1 MFVLSHLKSLQALH
15 LALRC
20 GSLKGAAELLAI
32 TPAAVGQRVKALEDY
47 LGTELV
53 VRGRSGLRPTA
64 AFAHAM
70 EHLDAAFRELDSV
83 ADILDM
89 QRGHEIHIA
98 ATPDFAELWLQP
110 RLKQFKSLH
119 PNIRFCINGEGEAA
133 IRIAPMDCEISFGP
147 RRPGSSSDLLLFPDF
162 VLPVAS
168 PEISQR
174 LLRLPR
180 RERLEGFP
188 LLQLDFYK
196 DDPAVPNWSAWI
208 KQRRLRRTAPDRGIR
223 FQRTSRA
230 LEAVLAG
237 AGLTMCGIALI
248 SAFVEDARVSMPFA
262 MSAGAWT
269 SHAFQARIRSDALVR
284 PQVRQFREWL
294 LKESSQ
300 TRQWLTR
307 QAGPQ
312 SPSGT
317 AGAPAAANPQGPR
330 LPR

>member
-1 MFVLSHLKSLQALH
+1 MFVLSHLKSLQALQ

-20 GSLKGAAELLAI
+20 GSLKGAAARLAI

-47 LGTELV
+47 LGMELI
-53 VRGRSGLRPTA
+53 VRGRSGLQPTA
-64 AFAHAM
+64 AFAQALA
-70 EHLDAAFRELDSV
+70 HLDAAFRELDCV

-98 ATPDFAELWLQP
+98 AAPDFAELWLQP

-147 RRPGSSSDLLLFPDF
+147 RRPAGSGEILLFPDF
-162 VLPVAS
+162 VVPIAS

-174 LLRLPR
+174 LLRLSR

-188 LLQLDFYK
+188 LLHLDFFK

-208 KQRRLRRTAPDRGIR
+208 KRRRLRRTAPDRGIR

-237 AGLTMCGIALI
+237 AGLTLCGLALI
-248 SAFVEDARVSMPFA
+248 QAFVADASVFTPFPT
-262 MSAGAWT
+262 SAGTWT

-284 PQVRQFREWL
+284 PQVRQFRDWLVKESALTKEWL
-294 LKESSQ
+294 L
-300 TRQWLTR
+300 RQG
-307 QAGPQ
+307 GPKR
-312 SPSGT
+312 
-317 AGAPAAANPQGPR
+317 A
-330 LPR
+330 

>member
-1 MFVLSHLKSLQALH
+1 MFVLTHLKSLQALQ

-47 LGTELV
+47 LGIELIA
-53 VRGRSGLRPTA
+53 RGRSGLKPTP
-64 AFAHAM
+64 AFAHALT
-70 EHLDAAFRELDSV
+70 HLDAAFRELESV

-110 RLKQFKSLH
+110 RLHQFKILH

-147 RRPGSSSDLLLFPDF
+147 RRAGSSSDILLFPDF
-162 VLPVAS
+162 VLPIAS
-168 PEISQR
+168 PEIAQR
-174 LLRLPR
+174 LMKLSR

-188 LLQLDFYK
+188 LLHLDFYK
-196 DDPAVPNWSAWI
+196 NDPAVPNWSAWI

-230 LEAVLAG
+230 LEAVLAS
-237 AGLTMCGIALI
+237 AGLTLCGVALL
-248 SAFVEDARVSMPFA
+248 SAVVEDASVSMPFPV
-262 MSAGAWT
+262 SAGAWT

-284 PQVRQFREWL
+284 PQVRQFKDWL
-294 LKESSQ
+294 IKEGSQ
-300 TRQWLTR
+300 TRQWLNR
-307 QAGPQ
+307 L
-312 SPSGT
+312 
-317 AGAPAAANPQGPR
+317 AGAQDPAVTCS
-330 LPR
+330 

>member
-1 MFVLSHLKSLQALH
+1 MFVLTHLKSLQALQ

-20 GSLKGAAELLAI
+20 GSLKGAAEQLAI

-47 LGTELV
+47 LGIELIA
-53 VRGRSGLRPTA
+53 RGRSGLKPTA

-70 EHLDAAFRELDSV
+70 SHLDTAFRELEAV

-110 RLKQFKSLH
+110 RLHQFKLLH

-147 RRPGSSSDLLLFPDF
+147 RRPGSSSDILLFPDF
-162 VLPVAS
+162 VLPIAS
-168 PEISQR
+168 PEIAQR
-174 LLRLPR
+174 LMRLSR

-188 LLQLDFYK
+188 LLHLDFYK

-208 KQRRLRRTAPDRGIR
+208 KRRRLRRTAPDRGIR

-230 LEAVLAG
+230 LEAVLAN
-237 AGLTMCGIALI
+237 AGLTMCGLALL
-248 SAFVEDARVSMPFA
+248 SARVEDTSVSMPFPV
-262 MSAGAWT
+262 SVGAWT

-284 PQVRQFREWL
+284 PQVRQFKEWL
-294 LKESSQ
+294 VKESVL
-300 TRQWLTR
+300 TRQWLNR
-307 QAGPQ
+307 LAGPE
-312 SPSGT
+312 S
-317 AGAPAAANPQGPR
+317 
-330 LPR
+330 L